1 MSGDVSQATE
11 AKWAQIL
18 TAEYAEGASDVEIM
32 AALRMSRPK
41 FDENY
46 ANNPVFRE
54 LVDIGRIQASAFWH
68 RIARKNILSK
78 EFNTSVWSFTMKNRF
93 GWAEKSDATIN
104 EVPKEQKS
112 TDELRQ
118 QLVAM
123 LPGVAKQLHVT
134 KKESDLLILPE
145 GAVNA
150 EPR

>member
-1 MSGDVSQATE
+1 MLEDVSKAAE
-11 AKWAQIL
+11 AKWAQTL
-18 TAEYAEGASDVEIM
+18 MSEYAEGASDVEIM
-32 AALRMSRPK
+32 AALRMSRSK

-68 RIARKNILSK
+68 RIARKNIMTK

-93 GWAEKSDATIN
+93 GWAEKSEATVN
-104 EVPKEQKS
+104 ELPKEQKS
-112 TDELRQ
+112 TDEIRQ

-150 EPR
+150 DSK

>member
-46 ANNPVFRE
+46 ANNPIFRE

-93 GWAEKSDATIN
+93 GWAEKS
-104 EVPKEQKS
+104 